1 MEDME
6 SKELAILSAKAMDAR
21 KGTKITVLKLEDL
34 TVLTDYFVVGT
45 GASRIQTRA
54 MADNIEDELAKAGI
68 RPSRIEGLQ
77 EGRWILMDYGHV
89 IIHIFQEDERSF
101 YGLER
106 LWADAPAL
114 PFEEVFPGRDPDDM
128 EASAE

>member
-1 MEDME
+1 ME
-6 SKELAILSAKAMDAR
+6 SRDLAIISARAMDMR

-45 GASRIQTRA
+45 GATRVQTQA
-54 MADNIEDELAKAGI
+54 MADSVEDELIKEGI
-68 RPSRIEGLQ
+68 RPGRIEGLQ
-77 EGRWILMDYGHV
+77 EGRWILMDYGQV
-89 IIHIFQEDERSF
+89 IIHIFLEDERSF

-114 PFEEVFPGRDPDDM
+114 PMEEIFPDRDADD
-128 EASAE
+128 EV